1 MLLTAVLLWRK
12 ACQQHAASA
21 LQHSLSPRSG
31 GQASGCCTT
40 SDTLLNMLPCFRA
53 FVLSLVRVHAPHR
66 LAPPHI
72 SQAVPLQDRAASGR
86 MPALAYAHNLMPALV
101 LPQHCSDLATTGA
114 VLHQLIQRPQ
124 QAALPAQWA
133 ARLAAAVQLQGTTV
147 ALACVPLVGSAASC
161 SPSPPQQREQCC
173 SAHGRNSL
181 RGSVSCQQGG
191 CCPHSVE
198 SVPTGVVSP
207 FDEAPLCLSSSRWST
222 GSSGSY
228 ASAAPSAAMPVIS
241 PVSVSRKRPFASLAS
256 LSSCRLQDMQDH
268 SADLSGSVQ
277 RKAQCRRPVQGNACH
292 DLWVAR
298 QQAAMALEY
307 ANQAA
312 MQLAA
317 VQRSLSSTRPVPASS
332 PLVPL
337 LKMPSS
343 SVNDVL
349 ACAFKCMGFEEP
361 STLQLALHCCAR
373 VHQHP
378 TLSVMLSHTRACYS
392 IVTLWLAAKLEEKRS
407 GLVGAARVAQ
417 LVGTSAK
424 AVAAMEVQVG
434 SGDVAWEQESG
445 QGREWGGGAPGQNR
459 FQRQQGN
466 YAPAVWVLMS
476 NDRSPIS

>member
-1 MLLTAVLLWRK
+1 
-12 ACQQHAASA
+12 
-21 LQHSLSPRSG
+21 
-31 GQASGCCTT
+31 
-40 SDTLLNMLPCFRA
+40 
-53 FVLSLVRVHAPHR
+53 
-66 LAPPHI
+66 
-72 SQAVPLQDRAASGR
+72 

-101 LPQHCSDLATTGA
+101 LPQHCSDYAATGA
-114 VLHQLIQRPQ
+114 ALHQLIQRPQ
-124 QAALPAQWA
+124 QAALPAHWA

-147 ALACVPLVGSAASC
+147 ALACAPVMGSAASC
-161 SPSPPQQREQCC
+161 SPSPQQQREQCC

-181 RGSVSCQQGG
+181 LGSVSCLRGG

-198 SVPTGVVSP
+198 SVLTGVVSP
-207 FDEAPLCLSSSRWST
+207 LDEAPLCLSASRWST

-256 LSSCRLQDMQDH
+256 LSRMQDMQDH
-268 SADLSGSVQ
+268 SADLYGSVQ
-277 RKAQCRRPVQGNACH
+277 RKAQCRPAQGYACH
-292 DLWVAR
+292 DLWVAS

-337 LKMPSS
+337 LKMPNSS
-343 SVNDVL
+343 MNDVL

-434 SGDVAWEQESG
+434 SGDAAWELEP
-445 QGREWGGGAPGQNR
+445 GRGGEWGGGAPGLSFSGAVVSR
-459 FQRQQGN
+459 AFKHQQ
-466 YAPAVWVLMS
+466 S
-476 NDRSPIS
+476 D